1 MKKSNLMKFQKL
13 QRDYLGTTVRID
25 IDTYESGK
33 FTVWAKHNLFIN
45 SWFIIGNES
54 DAEINNIVNDIINY
68 INIRLN
74 G

>member
-1 MKKSNLMKFQKL
+1 MKFQKL

-25 IDTYESGK
+25 IDTYDINK
-33 FTVWAKHNLFIN
+33 FTFWVKHNLFIN
-45 SWFIIGNES
+45 SWNIKGDES
-54 DAEINNIVNDIINY
+54 SAEIDDIIDDIIYY